1 MSYLNGQRHQPGRAA
16 SLASLPERYLS
27 AATAFCAASSRS
39 SAEVMA
45 RPEFLMISYGVRPY
59 LSAGVGVRLCVVEPL

>member
-1 MSYLNGQRHQPGRAA
+1 M
-16 SLASLPERYLS
+16 ASLPERYLS

-45 RPEFLMISYGVRPY
+45 RPEFLMISC
-59 LSAGVGVRLCVVEPL
+59 SGVGVRVGVGARVGGEG